1 MDINQNSQSDAVEVV
16 TPLRPQLR
24 QGFDGRASATEGL
37 KMKKRKSWLW
47 LKVVLG
53 ILIILSAV
61 GGVGAFQGYQIYKQ
75 ALNIKP
81 IADKA
86 QGNLAAQDLVALKET
101 LQELQNETGILKSK
115 YEQTKWVKFIPVAGA
130 YWKDIERVL
139 TAGTAGIES
148 AQILTEA
155 IEPYADILGFKGAG
169 TFAGGTAE
177 DRIIIALKTLEKI
190 TPKLDEVASRL
201 RTVDE
206 NLQLI
211 DEKRYNFSY
220 QEILISDKLKKAK
233 DLIHG
238 ATKAVTDAKPA
249 LELLPKLAGMEGE
262 KKYMVL
268 FHNDGELRGT
278 GGFMTAY
285 GIMKVD
291 NGRVSAERS
300 SDIYELDNKFKSR
313 LQPPDLVKNL
323 LKVPYWHLR
332 DLNLS
337 PDFKENMDLF
347 SGYYGTIVGE
357 PKINGVIGVDTKF
370 LVDLLGLLGPI
381 DVPGFGRF
389 SNDNDPR
396 CDCPQVVYQLEAI
409 ADRPVATLVENRKG
423 VLGPM
428 MRELILRAYGA
439 PKPWWDDLFKI
450 FIDNVNE
457 KHVAFYFKMDQ
468 PGFEEAAEQLNA
480 AGRVQEVK
488 GDYLMVNDVNFGGAK
503 ANFFVKQEVTQNL
516 EIAEDGTITK
526 TLTVTYTNSS
536 PASNCNLEAGK
547 LCLNAPLPNWV
558 RIYVPKDSQLMETV
572 GLDKQMETTEELG
585 KTVFQGFLT
594 VSPQSSSKTIYKYK
608 LPFKAKTVN
617 GELLIQKQMGKDT
630 PHYKIELPD
639 RVEEFD
645 LNGDKKFTFSW

>member
-1 MDINQNSQSDAVEVV
+1 MDNIENTQSDAVQVV
-16 TPLRPQLR
+16 TPLRP
-24 QGFDGRASATEGL
+24 GATEGL
-37 KMKKRKSWLW
+37 KKKRSWLW
-47 LKVVLG
+47 LKIVLG
-53 ILIILSAV
+53 ILVFLLTV

-75 ALNIKP
+75 ALKIKLTV
-81 IADKA
+81 DKA
-86 QGNLAAQDLVALKET
+86 QVNLAAQDLVALKET
-101 LQELQNETGILKSK
+101 LQELRGETEALKQK
-115 YEQTKWVKFIPVAGA
+115 YEQTKWMGFIPVAGA
-130 YWKDIERVL
+130 YWNDGKRTM
-139 TAGTAGIES
+139 TAGGAGIES
-148 AQILTEA
+148 AQILVEA
-155 IEPYADILGFKGAG
+155 IEPYADILGFKGSG

-177 DRIIIALKTLEKI
+177 DRIIIAIQTLDKI
-190 TPKLDEVASRL
+190 TPKLDDVAGRL
-201 RTVDE
+201 KIVDG
-206 NLQLI
+206 NLQQI
-211 DEKRYNFSY
+211 DEKRYKF
-220 QEILISDKLKKAK
+220 EFRGMLIADKLKKAK
-233 DLIHG
+233 ELIHG
-238 ATKAVTDAKPA
+238 MTEAVTEAKPA
-249 LELLPKLAGMEGE
+249 LELIPQMTGMEGE
-262 KKYMVL
+262 KRYMIL

-285 GIMKVD
+285 GILKID
-291 NGRVSAERS
+291 KGRVAADRS
-300 SDIYELDNKFKSR
+300 SDIYELDKKFNSR
-313 LQPPDLVKNL
+313 LQPPNLVKDL

-347 SGYYGTIVGE
+347 TGYYGTIVGE
-357 PKINGVIGVDTKF
+357 PKIDGVIGVDTKV

-423 VLGPM
+423 VLGPL
-428 MRELILRAYGA
+428 MRELILKAYGA

-468 PGFEEAAEQLNA
+468 TGFQQAAEQLNA
-480 AGRVQEVK
+480 AARVQDTA
-488 GDYLMVNDVNFGGAK
+488 GDYLLVDDVNFGGAK
-503 ANFFVKQEVTQNL
+503 ANFFVKQDVTQNL
-516 EIAEDGTITK
+516 EIDKDGAINK

-558 RIYVPKDSQLMETV
+558 RIYVPKGSQLIEAV
-572 GLDKQMETTEELG
+572 GLDRQMETAEELG
-585 KTVFQGFLT
+585 KTVFEGFLT
-594 VSPQSSSKTIYKYK
+594 ISPQSSSKTIYKYK
-608 LPFKAKTVN
+608 LPFKVKEVN
-617 GELLIQKQMGKDT
+617 GEFLIQKQMGKDT

-645 LNGDKKFTFSW
+645 LTGDRKFTFSW